1 LNKKPPELPNIE
13 DATLRACLAP
23 LMDAM
28 NNGAGSSTAQV
39 DPSTI
44 PIAHPGADQAGRLSA
59 LPSALPNSPGGFP
72 GSNDNRTPPADT
84 MAVRE
89 HDCSLMPKTLAEW
102 RSLADED
109 FGAFRM
115 IEHFLGLTDAE
126 LETAAAEFP
135 KQIGGT
141 MKRIACLKS
150 QLAVRYDAATTVS
163 ALLERAMA
171 RVTAG
176 TSIERA
182 AAKLAPCPSSGATP

>member
-23 LMDAM
+23 LMDAI
-28 NNGAGSSTAQV
+28 NNGAASSAAQV

-44 PIAHPGADQAGRLSA
+44 SIPHPAANPPADPAGRLSA
-59 LPSALPNSPGGFP
+59 LP
-72 GSNDNRTPPADT
+72 GSNDNRTPAAET

-102 RSLADED
+102 RSLADDD

-115 IEHFLGLTDAE
+115 IEHFLGLTEAE

-135 KQIGGT
+135 RQIGGT

-171 RVTAG
+171 RATAS
-176 TSIERA
+176 TSNDRTP
-182 AAKLAPCPSSGATP
+182 AKLAPCPSSGATQ